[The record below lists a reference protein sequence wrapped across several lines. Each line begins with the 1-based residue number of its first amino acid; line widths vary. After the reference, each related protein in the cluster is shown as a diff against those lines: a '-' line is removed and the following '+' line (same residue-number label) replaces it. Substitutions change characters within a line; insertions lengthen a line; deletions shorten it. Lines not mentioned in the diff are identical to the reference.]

1 MKKETKAMAVMAEI
15 RKTNKFDE
23 MSTASILSMGYT
35 VAMLATVADT
45 NLLVMVKE
53 EIGGGKV
60 SIRFIVDKENIDM
73 SLEYDGMTL
82 NKTVDSIKDNP
93 ILRYQIDDI
102 INTVR
107 KNRKTV
113 VIYRDA
119 KRTNPKKFIDAGMV
133 QMCL

>member
-53 EIGGGKV
+53 EMGGGRA
-60 SIRFIVDKENIDM
+60 SIKFIVDKENIDM
-73 SLEYDGMTL
+73 SMEYDGMTL
-82 NKTVDSIKDNP
+82 KKNVDSIRDNP

-102 INTVR
+102 MNTVR
-107 KNRKTV
+107 KNRETTV
-113 VIYRDA
+113 NSGNA
-119 KRTNPKKFIDAGMV
+119 KRTNPKKFIGAGMV